1 MCNCRCSCGYIGFEA
16 LGGLLECVSTS
27 SSVKV
32 YHVTSGTNSKHVF
45 PPGRKRIQEIVFKTM
60 RGCGCVASY
69 GPRDLALGRMIHKIG
84 GECERKFWALG
95 ICLSFTW
102 APITEF
108 VVPRSGAIVAR
119 KALSSSVY
127 SGARKV
133 ADNTAALRGLHSAI
147 TPPLCTA
154 PVREP
159 LHATSS
165 ETYAPETLDAL
176 LSHM

>member
-1 MCNCRCSCGYIGFEA
+1 MLLPSVCNCRCSCGYIGFEA

-45 PPGRKRIQEIVFKTM
+45 PPGRKRVQEIVFKTM

-69 GPRDLALGRMIHKIG
+69 GPRDLALGQMIQKIG

-95 ICLSFTW
+95 ICPSFTW

-108 VVPRSGAIVAR
+108 VVPPLRSHCGKESFELQRLFRR
-119 KALSSSVY
+119 KES
-127 SGARKV
+127 
-133 ADNTAALRGLHSAI
+133 
-147 TPPLCTA
+147 C
-154 PVREP
+154 
-159 LHATSS
+159 
-165 ETYAPETLDAL
+165 
-176 LSHM
+176 